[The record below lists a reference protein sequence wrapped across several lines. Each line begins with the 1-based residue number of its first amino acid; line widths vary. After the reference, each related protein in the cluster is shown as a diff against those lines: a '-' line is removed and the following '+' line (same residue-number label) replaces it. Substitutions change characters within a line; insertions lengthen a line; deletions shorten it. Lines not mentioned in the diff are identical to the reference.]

1 MKGMERLF
9 LQGLSAE
16 GVWGG
21 LLYWGPWKI
30 CKERLRL
37 RASLSIWAPLR
48 PRGTCNLEGGS
59 YTGDFENMNGGSTN
73 GASLSEGLHERNL
86 EGWLF
91 YWGPRKIC
99 YEKL

>member
-30 CKERLRL
+30 CKERLRI
-37 RASLSIWAPLR
+37 RASLSIVAPFR
-48 PRGTCNLEGGS
+48 PWRTWNQEGGS
-59 YTGDFENMNGGSTN
+59 YTGDFE
-73 GASLSEGLHERNL
+73 
-86 EGWLF
+86 
-91 YWGPRKIC
+91 
-99 YEKL
+99 